1 MTMHLTR
8 RLVCAAL
15 FATLAAPVFAQDFP
29 TKPIVFVVPYAAGGN
44 VDISARALQ
53 AGLGDSLGQ
62 PVIVENRPG
71 GGGTIAGDFVARAAP
86 DGHTL
91 FVGSNGPVML
101 GPMTMP
107 KPPYQWQKA
116 FIPVST
122 LAVATNT
129 LVVTPKLPVKTVA
142 ELVQYSK
149 DNPGKLTVAA
159 DSVASINHFMG
170 ELLKI
175 KTGITWTEIH
185 YRGNAPA
192 VIDLMA
198 GHVDVGILQLVDT
211 AQQLKA
217 GNLRAL
223 AILGPKRAPTLPDV
237 PTIAEAGYPDVQG
250 VTFNG
255 VFAPIGTPE
264 AVVNKLSAAIRT
276 ALAKREVID
285 KLASLGSSAQGSTP
299 QEFKAFLERE
309 TQKWTEVMKQA
320 NIKVTE

>member
-1 MTMHLTR
+1 MHVTR
-8 RLVCAAL
+8 WLGGALL
-15 FATLAAPVFAQDFP
+15 FATFATPISAQQFP
-29 TKPIVFVVPYAAGGN
+29 TRPIILVVPYAAGGN

-71 GGGTIAGDFVARAAP
+71 AGGTIAGDYVARSTP

-107 KPPYQWQKA
+107 KPPYQWQQA
-116 FIPVST
+116 FAPVST

-129 LVVTPKLPVKTVA
+129 LVVRPTLPVKSVA
-142 ELVQYSK
+142 ELVEYSRN
-149 DNPGKLTVAA
+149 NPGKLTVAA

-192 VIDLMA
+192 VIDLIA
-198 GHVDVGILQLVDT
+198 GHVDIGLLQLVDT
-211 AQQLKA
+211 AQQLQA

-223 AILGPKRAPTLPDV
+223 AVLGPTRAPSLPDV
-237 PTIAEAGYPDVQG
+237 PTISEAGYPDVQG
-250 VTFNG
+250 ITFNG
-255 VFAPIGTPE
+255 VFAPKATPRT
-264 AVVNKLSAAIRT
+264 VIDKLSAAIRV
-276 ALAKREVID
+276 ALAKKEVVD
-285 KLASLGSSAQGSTP
+285 KLASLGSSARGSTP
-299 QEFKAFLERE
+299 EEFISFLEQE
-309 TQKWTEVMKQA
+309 SQKWTEVMKQA

>member
-1 MTMHLTR
+1 MYAIHWIAGAVL
-8 RLVCAAL
+8 LVT
-15 FATLAAPVFAQDFP
+15 FAAPVSAQQFP
-29 TKPIVFVVPYAAGGN
+29 TRPIVLVVPYAAGGN

-62 PVIVENRPG
+62 PIIVENRPG
-71 GGGTIAGDFVARAAP
+71 GGGTIAGNYVARSTP
-86 DGHTL
+86 DGYTL

-107 KPPYQWQKA
+107 NPPYQWQQA
-116 FIPVST
+116 FAPVST
-122 LAVATNT
+122 LAVATNM
-129 LVVTPKLPVKTVA
+129 LVVRPTLPVKSVA
-142 ELVQYSK
+142 ELIEYSRK
-149 DNPGKLTVAA
+149 NPGKLTVAA
-159 DSVASINHFMG
+159 DSIASINHFMG

-223 AILGPKRAPTLPDV
+223 AILGPTRAPSFPDV
-237 PTIAEAGYPDVQG
+237 PTIGEAGYPDVQG
-250 VTFNG
+250 ITFNG
-255 VFAPIGTPE
+255 VFAPKMTPR
-264 AVVNKLSAAIRT
+264 AVIDKLSGAIRV
-276 ALAKREVID
+276 ALAKKEVVD
-285 KLASLGSSAQGSTP
+285 RLASLGSSARGSTP
-299 QEFKAFLERE
+299 EEFTNFLEQE
-309 TQKWTEVMKQA
+309 SKKWADVMKQA
-320 NIKVTE
+320 NIKVIQ

>member
-1 MTMHLTR
+1 MHVTR
-8 RLVCAAL
+8 WVAGALL
-15 FATLAAPVFAQDFP
+15 FATFATPVSAQQFP
-29 TKPIVFVVPYAAGGN
+29 TRPIILVVPYAAGGN

-71 GGGTIAGDFVARAAP
+71 GGGTIAGDYVARSTP

-116 FIPVST
+116 FAPVST

-129 LVVTPKLPVKTVA
+129 LVVTPSLPVKTVA
-142 ELVQYSK
+142 ELVEYSRN
-149 DNPGKLTVAA
+149 NPGKLTVAA

-211 AQQLKA
+211 AQQLKV

-223 AILGPKRAPTLPDV
+223 AILGPKRAPSLPDV
-237 PTIAEAGYPDVQG
+237 PTIGEAGYPDVQG
-250 VTFNG
+250 ITFNG
-255 VFAPIGTPE
+255 VFAPKGTPE
-264 AVVNKLSAAIRT
+264 VVINKLSAAIRV
-276 ALAKREVID
+276 ALAKQGVID

-299 QEFKAFLERE
+299 QEFTRFLEQE
-309 TQKWTEVMKQA
+309 TQKWTDVMKQA